1 MSKTVAIAG
10 AAALALAAAF
20 WYLTAADEKAAD
32 EQQKRTRRRRLLAAS
47 QALREEKRDRRLG
60 ERGRSKRRG
69 EALAERYGGGE
80 AAAVMA
86 ARALRDAE
94 AAGRARVRAA
104 VDGHDRGGGDA
115 APELEVDLGWFASH
129 HDGRGRRSICRQLA
143 DATGHARKSLRP
155 LVLTLAGY
163 EGEAAEALTK
173 IGAGEW
179 PVVRDA
185 RSTWQRRDARPRRVV
200 YLTPDADEPLEGL
213 EDGCTYVVGAL
224 VDRTVAKRATLHAA
238 ALRGCDVRRLPIRE
252 HKGALSHRGGAR
264 KVVLNIDVVL
274 HCLMRLRDN
283 GGDWADA
290 LVAALPDGK
299 PTPPRLSVQA
309 KRDLRRATKKE
320 RDRLLPASS

>member
-1 MSKTVAIAG
+1 LCCPG
-10 AAALALAAAF
+10 
-20 WYLTAADEKAAD
+20 
-32 EQQKRTRRRRLLAAS
+32 
-47 QALREEKRDRRLG
+47 
-60 ERGRSKRRG
+60 
-69 EALAERYGGGE
+69 
-80 AAAVMA
+80 
-86 ARALRDAE
+86 
-94 AAGRARVRAA
+94 
-104 VDGHDRGGGDA
+104 GGGDA

-163 EGEAAEALTK
+163 EGEAAEALANV
-173 IGAGEW
+173 GAGEW

-224 VDRTVAKRATLHAA
+224 VDRAVAKRATLHAA

-309 KRDLRRATKKE
+309 KRANGQKKE
-320 RDRLLPASS
+320 RDRLFPASS